1 MPMFVFLLWIKEAFT
16 GIMRNFWWNSVAVLM
31 ALICLLFFAISYIS
45 GNTAE
50 QFSERLN
57 QRLEIQVDIAGNNT
71 EYSEI
76 KKEILKDNRI
86 SSIEFISKDDAQRN
100 MIKEMGKDSD
110 VLKIFNG
117 ENIFPAQFVIKVKNP
132 EDIES
137 VANNL
142 SKSSYFEKVL
152 YGKEYIDKLLK
163 ITSKIKKVGYYVTI
177 AGAIFVVLL
186 VVWVIRMNIE
196 QRKDE
201 ISIKQLI
208 GASSITIR
216 MPFLIESLLLMWIS
230 SLAAYYIFSKLYTT
244 FISYITKE
252 LPMSSLTFLDISTV
266 QSQIFLPLFGLAGI
280 IGLLGSVVATTKHLK

>member
-16 GIMRNFWWNSVAVLM
+16 GIIRNFWWNSVAVLM
-31 ALICLLFFAISYIS
+31 SLICLLFFSISYIS
-45 GNTAE
+45 GSTAE
-50 QFSERLN
+50 HFSERLN
-57 QRLEIQVDIAGNNT
+57 QRLEIQVDIADNNT
-71 EYSEI
+71 NYSEI
-76 KKEILKDNRI
+76 KEEVLEDNRI
-86 SSIEFISKDDAQRN
+86 SNIEFVSKDDAQRN

-117 ENIFPAQFVIKVKNP
+117 ENIFPAQFIIKVKNP

-137 VANNL
+137 VANKL
-142 SKSSYFEKVL
+142 SKSPYFEKVL
-152 YGKEYIDKLLK
+152 YGKEYIDKLLQ
-163 ITSKIKKVGYYVTI
+163 ITDKIKKVGYYITV

-230 SLAAYYIFSKLYTT
+230 GIAAYYIFSKLYTT
-244 FISYITKE
+244 FISYVTNE
-252 LPMSSLTFLDISTV
+252 LPMSSLTFLDVSTV
-266 QSQIFLPLFGLAGI
+266 QSQVTLPLFGLAGI
-280 IGLLGSVVATTKHLK
+280 IGLLGSIVATTKHLK

>member
-1 MPMFVFLLWIKEAFT
+1 MFVFLLWIKEAFT
-16 GIMRNFWWNSVAVLM
+16 GIIRNFWWNSVAVLM
-31 ALICLLFFAISYIS
+31 SLICLLFFSISYIS

-50 QFSERLN
+50 HFSERLN
-57 QRLEIQVDIAGNNT
+57 QRLEIQVDISDNNT
-71 EYSEI
+71 NYGEI
-76 KKEILKDNRI
+76 KEEVLEDNRI
-86 SSIEFISKDDAQRN
+86 SNIEFVSKDDAQRN

-117 ENIFPAQFVIKVKNP
+117 ENIFPAQFIIKVKNP

-142 SKSSYFEKVL
+142 SKSPYFEKVL
-152 YGKEYIDKLLK
+152 YGKEYIDKLLQ
-163 ITSKIKKVGYYVTI
+163 ITGKLKKVGYYITI
-177 AGAIFVVLL
+177 AGAVFVVLL

-208 GASSITIR
+208 GASSMTIR

-230 SLAAYYIFSKLYTT
+230 SIAAYYIFLKLYTT
-244 FISYITKE
+244 FISYVTNE
-252 LPMSSLTFLDISTV
+252 LPMSSLTFLDVSTV
-266 QSQIFLPLFGLAGI
+266 QSQVTLPLFGLAGV
-280 IGLLGSVVATTKHLK
+280 IGLLGSIVATTKHLK